1 VKLRS
6 PLAVLLKAVLSV
18 GLVAL
23 LLARSDVG
31 RLWDLARGAN
41 VAWIAAAI
49 AAYAAMIG
57 VSAWRWGRLL
67 HAQGVHA
74 TTSRLAESFLVAT
87 FFNNFLPSN
96 IGGDVVRVT
105 DTAGAAGS
113 KTLAATVVLVD
124 RGLGVVALGLIAAAG
139 ATLARTVGPIGAPI
153 VWSGLALFLGL
164 GLAVVLKPSAV
175 AAMCAPV
182 RRVKTEWVDIR
193 LERLTGAL
201 ERFRDRPEALAL
213 GFAGA
218 LVVQALLV
226 LFYAGVARSLSISI
240 GLSDL
245 AVVVPASLLVQMI
258 PVSLNGLG
266 VREATFGFY
275 FRRLGLPLESALLV
289 SLGGAGLVMAFS
301 LVGAGLY
308 AGRQRTRKNRQVL
321 DSQASASYSK
331 NSG

>member
-1 VKLRS
+1 MNLRS
-6 PLAVLLKAVLSV
+6 PAALFLKAALSL

-31 RLWDLARGAN
+31 RLWALARGAN
-41 VAWIAAAI
+41 GAWIAGAI

-57 VSAWRWGRLL
+57 VSAWRWGVLL

-74 TTSRLAESFLVAT
+74 TTGRLAESFLVAT

-105 DTAGAAGS
+105 DTAAAAGS

-124 RGLGVVALGLIAAAG
+124 RGLGVIALGLIAAAG

-153 VWSGLALFLGL
+153 VWAGLALFLTL
-164 GLAVVLKPSAV
+164 GVVVVLKPSAV
-175 AAMCAPV
+175 AALCAPL
-182 RRVKTEWVDIR
+182 RRVKAEWVDIR
-193 LERLTGAL
+193 LGRLTGAL
-201 ERFRDRPEALAL
+201 ERFRNRPQALAL

-226 LFYAGVARSLSISI
+226 VFYAGVARSLRISI

-301 LVGAGLY
+301 LIGAGLY
-308 AGRQRTRKNRQVL
+308 ASRQRARKNLQVL
-321 DSQASASYSK
+321 DSKAPALYSRD
-331 NSG
+331 SG

>member
-1 VKLRS
+1 VNLRS
-6 PLAVLLKAVLSV
+6 SAAVLLKALLSL
-18 GLVAL
+18 GLVGV

-31 RLWDLARGAN
+31 RLWALARGADVTWI
-41 VAWIAAAI
+41 VAAL

-57 VSAWRWGRLL
+57 VSAWRWGILL
-67 HAQGVHA
+67 HAQGVHE
-74 TTSRLAESFLVAT
+74 TTGRLAESFLVAT

-124 RGLGVVALGLIAAAG
+124 RGLGVIALGLIAAAG

-153 VWSGLALFLGL
+153 VWGGLALFLAL
-164 GLAVVLKPSAV
+164 GLVVVRKPSAV
-175 AAMCAPV
+175 ATLCAPL
-182 RRVKTEWVDIR
+182 RRVHSEWVDIR
-193 LERLTGAL
+193 LGRLTGAL
-201 ERFRDRPEALAL
+201 ERFRDRPQALAS

-226 LFYAGVARSLSISI
+226 LFYAGVARSLSIPI

-308 AGRQRTRKNRQVL
+308 ASRQKARKNLQML
-321 DSQASASYSK
+321 DSEAPAFYSK
-331 NSG
+331 DSG

>member
-1 VKLRS
+1 VNLRS
-6 PLAVLLKAVLSV
+6 PAALVLKAALSI

-23 LLARSDVG
+23 LLSRSDVG
-31 RLWDLARGAN
+31 RLWALARGAN
-41 VAWIAAAI
+41 GAWIAGAI
-49 AAYAAMIG
+49 AAYAAMIA

-67 HAQGVHA
+67 QAQGVQA
-74 TTSRLAESFLVAT
+74 TTGRLAESFLVAT

-124 RGLGVVALGLIAAAG
+124 RGLGVIALGLIAAAG
-139 ATLARTVGPIGAPI
+139 ATLARSVGPVGAPI
-153 VWSGLALFLGL
+153 VWGGLALFLAL
-164 GLAVVLKPSAV
+164 GLVVVLKPSAI
-175 AAMCAPV
+175 AAVCAPL

-193 LERLTGAL
+193 LGRLTGAL
-201 ERFRDRPEALAL
+201 ERFRDRPAALAL
-213 GFAGA
+213 GFGGA

-226 LFYAGVARSLSISI
+226 AFYAGVARSLSVPIS
-240 GLSDL
+240 LSDL

-308 AGRQRTRKNRQVL
+308 ASRQRRPENLQVL
-321 DSQASASYSK
+321 DSKAPALYSRD
-331 NSG
+331 SG